1 MNADQPLNI
10 LLPIIRR
17 VIPNTIAQEITG
29 VQPMSS
35 IGITHICM
43 DENGDVYISDKV
55 GEIYAKSMG
64 ENIDAKY
71 SAAKVEYTENVI
83 HNGGLSGF
91 SGQIFA
97 MRTKYSSLKK

>member
-1 MNADQPLNI
+1 MSADQPLSV

-17 VIPNTIAQEITG
+17 VIPNQIASEITG
-29 VQPMSS
+29 VQPMTSM
-35 IGITHICM
+35 GITHIYM

-55 GEIYAKSMG
+55 DEIYAKG
-64 ENIDAKY
+64 IRENIDAKY
-71 SAAKVEYTENVI
+71 SAAKVEYTESVI

-97 MRTKYSSLKK
+97 MRAKYSSPKI